1 MTILP
6 AYSAQYQ

>member
-6 AYSAQYQ
+6 EGCPF

>member
-6 AYSAQYQ
+6 